1 MKLRRRFL
9 GAILVAALVSV
20 GAAIRGI
27 PWNALTAAAESE
39 GAGISVVP
47 AVSSAVS
54 RAVAALLRL
63 ARSQAEAGHGEQAAA
78 TLERALRIEPRNPWL
93 WHRLA
98 VLRLQQGYWD
108 RAAEL
113 AKKSSVLARAH
124 RRLLTGNL
132 EVIQAARARISRSNA
147 D

>member
-1 MKLRRRFL
+1 M
-9 GAILVAALVSV
+9 AALIDV
-20 GAAIRGI
+20 GAAIE
-27 PWNALTAAAESE
+27 PWNASTAAAASE
-39 GAGISVVP
+39 GAGIAVAP
-47 AVSSAVS
+47 AASAVS
-54 RAVAALLRL
+54 PAVAVLLRL
-63 ARSQAEAGHGEQAAA
+63 ARSKAEAGHGEQAAA

-113 AKKSSVLARAH
+113 AKKSNLLARDH

-132 EVIQAARARISRSNA
+132 KVIQAARARISRSNVE
-147 D
+147 

>member
-9 GAILVAALVSV
+9 ETVLVAALVDV
-20 GAAIRGI
+20 GAAIQ

-39 GAGISVVP
+39 GAGISVEP
-47 AVSSAVS
+47 AASAVS
-54 RAVAALLRL
+54 RALAALLRL
-63 ARSQAEAGHGEQAAA
+63 ARSQAEAGHGERAAA

-113 AKKSSVLARAH
+113 AKKSSVLARDH
-124 RRLLTGNL
+124 RRLLTGNR

>member
-9 GAILVAALVSV
+9 GTVLVSALVDV
-20 GAAIRGI
+20 GAAVQ
-27 PWNALTAAAESE
+27 PWNALTAAAESKS
-39 GAGISVVP
+39 ARISMEP
-47 AVSSAVS
+47 AASAVS

-63 ARSQAEAGHGEQAAA
+63 ARSQGEAGHGEQAAA

-98 VLRLQQGYWD
+98 VLRLQQGYSD

-113 AKKSSVLARAH
+113 AKKSNLLARDH

-132 EVIQAARARISRSNA
+132 EVIQAARARISRSNEE
-147 D
+147 

>member
-9 GAILVAALVSV
+9 GSVLVAALVDV
-20 GAAIRGI
+20 GAAIQPRQ
-27 PWNALTAAAESE
+27 ASAAAESE
-39 GAGISVVP
+39 GAGISVAP
-47 AVSSAVS
+47 AVSAVS
-54 RAVAALLRL
+54 PAVAALLRL
-63 ARSQAEAGHGEQAAA
+63 ARSRAEAGHGEQAAA

-108 RAAEL
+108 RSVEL
-113 AKKSSVLARAH
+113 AKKSSLLARNH
-124 RRLLTGNL
+124 RRLLAGNL

>member
-1 MKLRRRFL
+1 LL
-9 GAILVAALVSV
+9 AALAGV
-20 GAAIRGI
+20 GAAIQ

-39 GAGISVVP
+39 GAGISVAP
-47 AVSSAVS
+47 AASVVSP
-54 RAVAALLRL
+54 AVAALLRL
-63 ARSQAEAGHGEQAAA
+63 ARSQAEAGHGEHAAA

-108 RAAEL
+108 RSAEL
-113 AKKSSVLARAH
+113 AKKSSVLARDH

-132 EVIQAARARISRSNA
+132 EVIQAARMRRSGPDA

>member
-1 MKLRRRFL
+1 MTLRRRFL
-9 GAILVAALVSV
+9 GTALVAALVDV
-20 GAAIRGI
+20 GAAIQ
-27 PWNALTAAAESE
+27 PWNQLTAAAESE
-39 GAGISVVP
+39 GAGISVEP
-47 AVSSAVS
+47 AASTVS

-63 ARSQAEAGHGEQAAA
+63 ARSQADAGHGEQAAA

-113 AKKSSVLARAH
+113 AKKSNLLARNH
-124 RRLLTGNL
+124 RRLLMGNL
-132 EVIQAARARISRSNA
+132 EVIQAARAHLA

>member
-9 GAILVAALVSV
+9 GTVLVAALVDV
-20 GAAIRGI
+20 GAAIQ
-27 PWNALTAAAESE
+27 PWNTLTAAESE
-39 GAGISVVP
+39 GAGTAVAP
-47 AVSSAVS
+47 ATSAVNP
-54 RAVAALLRL
+54 AVAALLRL
-63 ARSQAEAGHGEQAAA
+63 ARSQAEAGHGEHAAA

-108 RAAEL
+108 RAVEL
-113 AKKSSVLARAH
+113 AKKSTLLAHDH

-132 EVIQAARARISRSNA
+132 EVIQAARAHLA

>member
-9 GAILVAALVSV
+9 ETVLVAALVDL
-20 GAAIRGI
+20 GAAIQ

-39 GAGISVVP
+39 GAGISMAPV
-47 AVSSAVS
+47 ASAVS
-54 RAVAALLRL
+54 PAVAALLRL
-63 ARSQAEAGHGEQAAA
+63 ARSQADAGHGEHAAA

-108 RAAEL
+108 RSAEL
-113 AKKSSVLARAH
+113 AKKSNLLARNH

-147 D
+147 E

>member
-9 GAILVAALVSV
+9 GSVLVAALVDV
-20 GAAIRGI
+20 GAAIQPRQ
-27 PWNALTAAAESE
+27 ASAAAESE
-39 GAGISVVP
+39 GAGISVAP
-47 AVSSAVS
+47 AVSAVS
-54 RAVAALLRL
+54 PAVAALLRL
-63 ARSQAEAGHGEQAAA
+63 ARARAEAGHGEQAAA

-108 RAAEL
+108 RSVEL
-113 AKKSSVLARAH
+113 AKKSNLLARNH

-132 EVIQAARARISRSNA
+132 EVIQAARVRISRSNA
-147 D
+147 N

>member
-9 GAILVAALVSV
+9 GTVLVAALVDV
-20 GAAIRGI
+20 GAAIQ
-27 PWNALTAAAESE
+27 PWSTLTAAAESE
-39 GAGISVVP
+39 RAGISVAP
-47 AVSSAVS
+47 AASAVS
-54 RAVAALLRL
+54 AAVAALLRL

-113 AKKSSVLARAH
+113 AKKSSVLARDH

-147 D
+147 E

>member
-1 MKLRRRFL
+1 MKLRRLFL
-9 GAILVAALVSV
+9 RAVLMAVLIDV
-20 GAAIRGI
+20 GAAIYGI
-27 PWNALTAAAESE
+27 PRIASTAAAASE
-39 GAGISVVP
+39 GAGNSVEP
-47 AVSSAVS
+47 AASAV
-54 RAVAALLRL
+54 RPATAALLRL

-113 AKKSSVLARAH
+113 AKKSSVLARDH
-124 RRLLTGNL
+124 RRLLKGNL
-132 EVIQAARARISRSNA
+132 EVIQAARAHRVH
-147 D
+147 

>member
-1 MKLRRRFL
+1 M
-9 GAILVAALVSV
+9 AALVDV
-20 GAAIRGI
+20 GAPIQ

-39 GAGISVVP
+39 GAGISAAP
-47 AVSSAVS
+47 AASMVSP
-54 RAVAALLRL
+54 AVAALLRL
-63 ARSQAEAGHGEQAAA
+63 ARSQADAGHGEQAAA

-113 AKKSSVLARAH
+113 AKKSNLLARNH

-132 EVIQAARARISRSNA
+132 EVIQAARARISWSNA
-147 D
+147 KLNNHRL

>member
-9 GAILVAALVSV
+9 GTVFVAALVHV
-20 GAAIRGI
+20 GAAIQ
-27 PWNALTAAAESE
+27 PWNALTASAESE
-39 GAGISVVP
+39 GPGISAAP
-47 AVSSAVS
+47 AASAVS
-54 RAVAALLRL
+54 PVVAALLRL
-63 ARSQAEAGHGEQAAA
+63 ARSQADAGHGEQAAA

-113 AKKSSVLARAH
+113 AKKSSVLARDH

-132 EVIQAARARISRSNA
+132 EVIQAARARISRSNVE
-147 D
+147 

>member
-1 MKLRRRFL
+1 VKLRRRFL
-9 GAILVAALVSV
+9 GTVLVATLVGV
-20 GAAIRGI
+20 DAAIQ

-39 GAGISVVP
+39 GAGISMAP
-47 AVSSAVS
+47 AASAVS
-54 RAVAALLRL
+54 PAIAALLRL
-63 ARSQAEAGHGEQAAA
+63 ARSQGEAGHGEQAAA

-108 RAAEL
+108 RSAEL
-113 AKKSSVLARAH
+113 AKKSNLLARNH

-147 D
+147 E

>member
-1 MKLRRRFL
+1 MVKLRRRFL
-9 GAILVAALVSV
+9 GTVLVAALVDV
-20 GAAIRGI
+20 GAPIQ

-39 GAGISVVP
+39 GAGISAAP
-47 AVSSAVS
+47 AASMVSP
-54 RAVAALLRL
+54 AVAALLRL
-63 ARSQAEAGHGEQAAA
+63 ARSQADAGHGEQAAA

-113 AKKSSVLARAH
+113 AKKSSVLARDH

-132 EVIQAARARISRSNA
+132 EVIQAARARISRSNVE
-147 D
+147 